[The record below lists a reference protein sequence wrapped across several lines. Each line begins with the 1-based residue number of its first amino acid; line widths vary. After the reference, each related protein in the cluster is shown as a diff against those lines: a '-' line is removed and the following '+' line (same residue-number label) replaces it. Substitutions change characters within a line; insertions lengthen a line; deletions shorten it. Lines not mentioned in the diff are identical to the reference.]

1 MYLKLI
7 GLALL
12 LSVTA
17 CGGGG
22 DNDGSRFKKNNNT
35 KEVSQNVALASN
47 GASIQSA
54 TYDSNAAKYAID
66 GDTTTSNYWAGNTAN
81 ENFVIGFQD
90 SAELTKVDVYTNIS
104 TGDQTSPP
112 ITIEISTNQRTWR
125 TLVGTANNGGIQCSN
140 SGFSGNKFLCF
151 IANENARYIRI
162 GTNSG
167 NVNIYEVEVTGT
179 VTVPLN

>member
-17 CGGGG
+17 CGGGSE
-22 DNDGSRFKKNNNT
+22 NDGSRFKKNNNT

-47 GASIQSA
+47 GGSIQSA

-66 GDTTTSNYWAGNTAN
+66 GDTTTSNYWAGNTAD
-81 ENFVIGFQD
+81 ENFVISFQD

-104 TGDQTSPP
+104 TGERSNPP
-112 ITIEISTNQRTWR
+112 ITIEVSTNQRTWR
-125 TLVGTANNGGIQCSN
+125 TLVGTPSNGGIQCSN
-140 SGFSGNKFLCF
+140 SAFSGNKFLCF
-151 IANENARYIRI
+151 IANEDARYIRI

-167 NVNIYEVEVTGT
+167 DVNIYEVEVTGT
-179 VTVPLN
+179 VTVPIN